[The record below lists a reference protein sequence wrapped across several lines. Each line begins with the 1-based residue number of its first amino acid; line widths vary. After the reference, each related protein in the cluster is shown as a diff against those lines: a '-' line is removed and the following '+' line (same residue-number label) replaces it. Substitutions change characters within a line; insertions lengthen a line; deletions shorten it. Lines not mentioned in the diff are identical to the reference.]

1 VKQDSTTK
9 QIHSAVKDGW
19 MHSASFFGSIMA
31 GTLLGYFADMWLGT
45 EPWLVII
52 GIVGGSYSG
61 FMNFWRW
68 SREVEDV
75 RRQP

>member
-1 VKQDSTTK
+1 LNHESTN
-9 QIHSAVKDGW
+9 QEVGRAVNEGW
-19 MHSASFFGSIMA
+19 LRGNSIISSILA

-45 EPWLVII
+45 EPWLVTI

-61 FMNFWRW
+61 FMNLWRW